1 MRNDMIPGP
10 KGRRRKKIGM
20 LLLLAAVLLA
30 GCGDNLRDKNE
41 EYRRGDREFSVSEE
55 DRADEAPA
63 SVSTDNPTLYAMEE
77 EELSL
82 QSSAGSDPSERE
94 EAPEPSP
101 ELVEEPQQE
110 QRETLE
116 KYRELLAVDP
126 YVAGW
131 LKIDDT
137 TMDYPV
143 VYTPGSQNFFL
154 HRAIDG
160 SETSSGTLFIAVNWW
175 EGAGQTLIYGH
186 NMKDGTAFGSLLK
199 YADEA
204 YGRSH
209 HILQFDTLYEENEY
223 ELYGVFYS
231 QIDEDEIETEEDR
244 EQADRAIEESGI
256 EKKAEE
262 EGTEVTEIEPRE
274 LTLFD
279 IDLSADFGDA
289 DLYRA
294 EKDEDNGRFR
304 YYYYTD
310 LSDPADFEYFAEN
323 VKERS
328 LYDMGI
334 DAEPGD
340 QFLTLSTCSY
350 QVTNGRFVVVGIK
363 KNREQG

>member
-1 MRNDMIPGP
+1 MVRE
-10 KGRRRKKIGM
+10 IG
-20 LLLLAAVLLA
+20 AVVLLTGA
-30 GCGDNLRDKNE
+30 LLMSGCKGNLRDKNE
-41 EYRRGDREFSVSEE
+41 ELRRGDKEVSSSVQEETNGEQASEN
-55 DRADEAPA
+55 
-63 SVSTDNPTLYAMEE
+63 TDNPTLYAMEE

-82 QSSAGSDPSERE
+82 QSPAESVPAEHE
-94 EAPEPSP
+94 EAGTGT
-101 ELVEEPQQE
+101 VQEEVPLQEE
-110 QRETLE
+110 QREVLD
-116 KYRELLAVDP
+116 KYSELLAVDP
-126 YVAGW
+126 YVSGW

-137 TMDYPV
+137 MMDYPV

-154 HRAIDG
+154 HRDVDG
-160 SETSSGTLFIAVNWW
+160 RENSSGTLFIAVNWW
-175 EGAGQTLIYGH
+175 EGADQTLIYGH

-204 YGRSH
+204 YGRNH
-209 HILQFDTLYEENEY
+209 HLIHFDTLFEENEY

-231 QIDEDEIETEEDR
+231 QVDEDEIETEEDR
-244 EQADRAIEESGI
+244 EQADQAIEESGI

-262 EGTEVTEIEPRE
+262 EGMSVTEIEPRE

-279 IDLSADFGDA
+279 LDLTADFGDA

-310 LSDPADFEYFAEN
+310 LSDPADFEYFARN

-334 DAEPGD
+334 EAEPGD
-340 QFLTLSTCSY
+340 RFLTLSTCSY

-363 KNREQG
+363 KNSEQQ

>member
-1 MRNDMIPGP
+1 MVKVRAALA
-10 KGRRRKKIGM
+10 
-20 LLLLAAVLLA
+20 LLISAVLLS
-30 GCGDNLRDKNE
+30 GCGDSLRDKNE
-41 EYRRGDREFSVSEE
+41 AYRRQDSETVVLEEQTKEEPVS
-55 DRADEAPA
+55 AD
-63 SVSTDNPTLYAMEE
+63 SGNPTLYEMEK
-77 EELSL
+77 ELLSV
-82 QSSAGSDPSERE
+82 QDSPEAEPEDRE
-94 EAPEPSP
+94 ENGSGAPEAEP
-101 ELVEEPQQE
+101 LEEPRQV
-110 QRETLE
+110 LE
-116 KYRELLAVDP
+116 KYNELLSVDP

-131 LKIDDT
+131 LRIDDT
-137 TMDYPV
+137 MMDYPV

-175 EGAGQTLIYGH
+175 EGARQTLIYGH

-199 YADEA
+199 FADEA

-209 HILQFDTLYEENEY
+209 HLINFDTLYEENEY

-231 QIDEDEIETEEDR
+231 QIAEDEIETEEDR
-244 EQADRAIEESGI
+244 EQADKAIEESGI

-262 EGTEVTEIEPRE
+262 EGTAVTEIEPKE

-279 IDLSADFGDA
+279 LDLSADFGDA

-310 LSDPADFEYFAEN
+310 LSDPADFDYFARS

-334 DAEPGD
+334 EAEPGD

-363 KNREQG
+363 KNREQ